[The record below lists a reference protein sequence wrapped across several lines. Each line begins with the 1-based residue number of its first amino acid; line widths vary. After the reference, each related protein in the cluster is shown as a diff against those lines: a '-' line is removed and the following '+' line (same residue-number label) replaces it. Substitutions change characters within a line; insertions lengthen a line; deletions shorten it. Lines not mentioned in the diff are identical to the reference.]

1 MTTHGKV
8 HPIASTQPEEAGKVL
23 LRSVKDLQDTYRTEL
38 LNRLYYGYRLAR
50 VKRWNLVLEIVVAI
64 GTSSA
69 IGAWVVWQKTETGEI
84 VWAILAGAAAL
95 VAILKPILQLPKK
108 VEQYSKLFVEHG
120 NLFYQLDIL
129 EKEITKHQGFTSETE
144 RSYRTVLEKAR
155 GLAIDD
161 EPSPSKRLI
170 DKCCQEV
177 NQKIPKKTLWRPK
190 VLEGSSHGQKR
201 KPARV

>member
-1 MTTHGKV
+1 MAIRGKA
-8 HPIASTQPEEAGKVL
+8 HPIVSTQSEEAGKVL

-50 VKRWNLVLEIVVAI
+50 VKRWNLFLEIVVAI

-69 IGAWVVWQKTETGEI
+69 IGAWVIWQKTETGEI

-95 VAILKPILQLPKK
+95 VALLKPVLQLPKK

-129 EKEITKHQGFTSETE
+129 EKEVTRHQGFTPETD
-144 RSYRTVLEKAR
+144 RAYWKVLEKAR

-161 EPSPSKRLI
+161 EPNPSKRLI
-170 DKCCQEV
+170 KECCKEV
-177 NQKIPKKTLWRPK
+177 NQKIPKSTLWRPTA
-190 VLEGSSHGQKR
+190 LERSSHGK
-201 KPARV
+201 KKTARV